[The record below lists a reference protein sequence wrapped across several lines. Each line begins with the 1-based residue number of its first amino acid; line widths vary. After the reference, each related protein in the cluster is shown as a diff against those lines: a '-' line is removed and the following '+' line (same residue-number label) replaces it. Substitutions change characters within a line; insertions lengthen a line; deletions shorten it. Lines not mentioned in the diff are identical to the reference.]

1 LKNII
6 VVGGGTA
13 GLMSALYINKIL
25 PEDNVIVIESSKIG
39 IVGVGESTT
48 PFITQFFKM
57 IDIDLKD
64 LIKNVSCTLR
74 NGLKLTNW
82 SKDKSYFY
90 HYFMPYNFFNFNKN
104 INHTDF
110 DERFPLNTIMAMAND
125 QELDEYSLNS
135 ILCELNKVSFNQ
147 QTNEN
152 YSKFGL
158 HFNAQLLAK
167 YLRSVAKERKINIID
182 SEIDKINIDQNG
194 FIESLSLNNKML
206 IKTDFI
212 VDATGNNRVFIGEY
226 FKSEWLSYSESLPV
240 DKAIP
245 FFLESEKENIK
256 PYTEA
261 VAMNYGWMWI
271 TPLQDRIGAGY
282 VFDSSY
288 ISVEEAKAE
297 VEKYLG
303 KEIKINKVLDF
314 NPGTYKEVWIKN
326 CLSVGLAAGFNE
338 PMEATSIYQV
348 MHSLINSFS
357 YYDKIFNYD
366 AEFVKDFN
374 DQRLWESNK
383 LAGFLYLI
391 YMTDKIDND
400 FWKNFTT
407 NNKMP
412 EHLKKVISISD
423 SRLLE
428 DKDTGVFFVGA
439 NDYYIMMYNKKMLNM
454 NVIKSEY
461 EKNGWD
467 LLYKKFKEDELIV
480 KSMAN
485 SCMSHIDFLSNIDD
499 IIITGEYK

>member
-1 LKNII
+1 MKNIV

-13 GLMSALYINKIL
+13 GLLSALYIDKMF
-25 PEDNVIVIESSKIG
+25 PDDNVIVIESSKIG

-57 IDIDLKD
+57 IDVDLKD

-82 SKDKSYFY
+82 SEDGSSFY
-90 HYFMPYNFFNFNKN
+90 HYFMPYDFFDFNKN
-104 INHTDF
+104 INYKDF
-110 DERFPLNTIMAMAND
+110 DERFPLNTIITMAND
-125 QELDEYSLNS
+125 EPLDKYNLNS

-147 QTNEN
+147 ETNEN

-167 YLRSVAKERKINIID
+167 YLKTIAKERDIQIVDAEIEKIN
-182 SEIDKINIDQNG
+182 SNSNG
-194 FIESLSLNNKML
+194 FIESLVLSNEMT
-206 IKTDFI
+206 IRTDFV
-212 VDATGNNRVFIGEY
+212 VDATGSNRFFIGDH
-226 FKSEWLSYSESLPV
+226 FKSEWISYRDSLPA

-245 FFLESEKENIK
+245 FFLESEKDNIK

-261 VAMNYGWMWI
+261 IAMDYGWMWI

-288 ISVEEAKAE
+288 ITVDQAKAE
-297 VEKYLG
+297 VENYLG
-303 KEIKINKVLDF
+303 KEIKINKILDF
-314 NPGTYKEVWIKN
+314 DPGTYKEVWVKN
-326 CLSVGLAAGFNE
+326 CLAVGLAAGFNE

-357 YYDKIFNYD
+357 YYDKIFKYD
-366 AEFVKDFN
+366 EEFVKDFN
-374 DQRLWESNK
+374 EQRLWESNK

-391 YMTDKIDND
+391 YMTDKTNND
-400 FWKNFTT
+400 FWKNFTN

-412 EHLKKVISISD
+412 DHLRKVIDISNNQ
-423 SRLLE
+423 LLQ

-439 NDYYIMMYNKKMLNM
+439 NDYYIMMYSKKMLNIDI
-454 NVIKSEY
+454 VKSAYRE
-461 EKNGWD
+461 NGWD
-467 LLYKKFKEDELIV
+467 SLYGKFKEQSERDINR
-480 KSMAN
+480 AI
-485 SCMSHIDFLSNIDD
+485 SCMPHTHFLSNVDD
-499 IIITGEYK
+499 IIMTGEYK